1 MTNKTAVTRKRH
13 PGFGV
18 LLGGL
23 DRLSSAGGKAVL
35 DQQLIQPNGPL
46 QVQHATFLESTIGGL
61 LLLLRIYLPI
71 PARWRRGRGA
81 GAPEGAAERPA
92 GSRRLALL
100 TFVTIAGDKALLVL
114 ALTSIPFGIAGGIY
128 YAIPLIVPVVW
139 GIRSGHR
146 GRAAVLTLF
155 AAALAVGVVLLVQQD
170 GTAQGDHFLLGV
182 LCAVGAGAA
191 KTLFLPV
198 TDRLIQGAGRV
209 YTEKAIAWSLVIV
222 GVLAGA
228 VAWATGGFA
237 PLMNWPII
245 IWAVV
250 VGLLNNTLPRI
261 IQMPARELAGD
272 AVYAVFLAASPVIAT
287 LVGVAFLGDR
297 LDVVQWAG
305 LVVMTV
311 SATAVANMSLN
322 LKGKGHAPLIEL
334 SSATPEAVLEH
345 ALKERGEVLE
355 QLERLTQ
362 EFADCEQAVARAELN
377 VAEARL
383 AKASADA
390 GKAKDAADKARA
402 GAKRARTEAENAT
415 AKEEAANAAVGSA
428 REGVR
433 LAQEK
438 QKAPTT
444 TS

>member
-1 MTNKTAVTRKRH
+1 MTNKNAVTRKRH

-23 DRLSSAGGKAVL
+23 DRLSSAGGKAIL
-35 DQQLIQPNGPL
+35 DERLIQPNGPL

-71 PARWRRGRGA
+71 PARWRRGQGT
-81 GAPEGAAERPA
+81 GAPEGAAERPE

-100 TFVTIAGDKALLVL
+100 TFATIAGDKALFVL
-114 ALTSIPFGIAGGIY
+114 ALTMIPFGIAGGIY
-128 YAIPLIVPVVW
+128 YAIPLLVPVIW

-155 AAALAVGVVLLVQQD
+155 AAALAVGVVLLVQQN
-170 GTAQGDHFLLGV
+170 GTVQGDHFLFGV
-182 LCAVGAGAA
+182 ICAVGAGAA

-209 YTEKAIAWSLVIV
+209 YTEKAIAWSLVFV
-222 GVLAGA
+222 GVLAGG
-228 VAWATGGFA
+228 VAWVTGGFA
-237 PLMNWPII
+237 PLMNWSVI

-287 LVGVAFLGDR
+287 LVGVTFLGDR

-311 SATAVANMSLN
+311 SATAVANMSLS
-322 LKGKGHAPLIEL
+322 LKEL
-334 SSATPEAVLEH
+334 SHTPLVELSPASLEVVLEH
-345 ALKERGEVLE
+345 ARKQRRKLLDE
-355 QLERLTQ
+355 LERKAQ
-362 EFADCEQAVARAELN
+362 EYADCEEAVAQAERE
-377 VAEARL
+377 VAEAERVKANADAEKDRHPRKTREAAKKPTDETDTAAARDKAAQAAVKEAEEAIRL
-383 AKASADA
+383 A
-390 GKAKDAADKARA
+390 
-402 GAKRARTEAENAT
+402 
-415 AKEEAANAAVGSA
+415 
-428 REGVR
+428 RET
-433 LAQEK
+433 
-438 QKAPTT
+438 APTT
-444 TS
+444 TTS